1 MGQRSRATGRER
13 DFAAR
18 SGEQRGGFWPLLLL
32 LVVAAGV
39 LIVLQKRRPEPAGEW
54 VGRALPPLEVG
65 GWLNTDRPLATDDL
79 RGKVVLVEF
88 WATWCPPCVRHMP
101 EVVEFHE
108 RFASRGVT
116 VVGLTSESAQAIE
129 TVRQFVERMEI
140 EWPIG
145 YDAGVAF
152 NALGIQGIPTYVLY
166 DRTGRSVWG
175 GHSLRGLE
183 DATVAALAKQD

>member
-1 MGQRSRATGRER
+1 M
-13 DFAAR
+13 
-18 SGEQRGGFWPLLLL
+18 LLLV
-32 LVVAAGV
+32 VVAAGV

-152 NALGIQGIPTYVLY
+152 NALGVRGIPTYVLY